1 MVQVHIDDAALRQA
15 ATAGMDNFLEAFAGA
30 IREAIGGEL
39 NADNMGEL
47 NSDQITLLGYLM
59 LRDSVMDGGFVELIH
74 NGLGEFIFLIPL
86 ARRSESGDCATCIS
100 YWINVAAISKNT
112 VSR

>member
-1 MVQVHIDDAALRQA
+1 MIQVHIDDAVLRQA

-59 LRDSVMDGGFVELIH
+59 LRDSVMDGGFIELIH
-74 NGLGEFIFLIPL
+74 NGLGALRQGSQRVGP
-86 ARRSESGDCATCIS
+86 ARL
-100 YWINVAAISKNT
+100 V
-112 VSR
+112 